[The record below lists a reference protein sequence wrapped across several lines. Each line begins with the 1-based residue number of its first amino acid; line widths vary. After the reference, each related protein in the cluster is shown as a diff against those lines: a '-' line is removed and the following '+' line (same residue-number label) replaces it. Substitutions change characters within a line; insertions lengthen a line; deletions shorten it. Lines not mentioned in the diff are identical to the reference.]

1 MASSLAYEKLWSEK
15 AIHDG
20 AEKKYYEYLAQLSN
34 GKICPK
40 AAQKVSTPAQVVAQV
55 KPPTPTAA
63 TVAPT
68 IAPKNKEQSPPAPQ
82 TAAPADAAKVK
93 KDRKRNKKNKKDAS
107 ESPDPVS
114 SAHSHSAIV
123 VASQQPG
130 AKGPEQPPVG
140 FSAPVVVSSNA
151 GGDDSTAKDSAAK
164 KRAKKNKKNKT
175 GGAAV
180 VGQETSAGTEQQQP
194 VRVANIPPSC
204 NTSVNRKLLTSAAL
218 HQENNIK
225 NVKEKENLAH
235 KLCDNI
241 TEELSKMGSLPA
253 QCTLASEISKARQHI
268 KNSLERMDG
277 IAALAAS
284 PGAELLDRLSSVEK
298 ENEKLRHVIEGLNSL
313 MLDMNAR
320 IKSLESGQKG
330 APAPASAAKSAPA
343 KPAADDDEDE
353 DDDVD
358 LFGSDEEGEDK
369 AAAEL
374 REKRLA
380 EYAAK
385 KSKKPA
391 LIAKSNVILD
401 IKPWDDETD
410 MKQMELEVRKIT
422 ADGLLLGASKLVPLA
437 YGIHKLQLSC
447 VIEDDKISVDWLQE
461 EIEKIEDFVQSVDIA
476 AFNKI

>member
-1 MASSLAYEKLWSEK
+1 MATTALAHEKLWTEK
-15 AIHDG
+15 STIEA
-20 AEKKYYEYLAQLSN
+20 AEKKYYEYLS
-34 GKICPK
+34 KINS
-40 AAQKVSTPAQVVAQV
+40 V
-55 KPPTPTAA
+55 
-63 TVAPT
+63 
-68 IAPKNKEQSPPAPQ
+68 
-82 TAAPADAAKVK
+82 
-93 KDRKRNKKNKKDAS
+93 
-107 ESPDPVS
+107 
-114 SAHSHSAIV
+114 
-123 VASQQPG
+123 
-130 AKGPEQPPVG
+130 
-140 FSAPVVVSSNA
+140 
-151 GGDDSTAKDSAAK
+151 
-164 KRAKKNKKNKT
+164 
-175 GGAAV
+175 
-180 VGQETSAGTEQQQP
+180 
-194 VRVANIPPSC
+194 PS
-204 NTSVNRKLLTSAAL
+204 
-218 HQENNIK
+218 
-225 NVKEKENLAH
+225 
-235 KLCDNI
+235 
-241 TEELSKMGSLPA
+241 

-298 ENEKLRHVIEGLNSL
+298 ENEKLRSIIDGLNNL
-313 MLDMNAR
+313 VIDLHER
-320 IKSLESGQKG
+320 VKSLESGG
-330 APAPASAAKSAPA
+330 S
-343 KPAADDDEDE
+343 KPAATAAAAPVKPAAAATKDDDEE

-410 MKQMELEVRKIT
+410 MKQMEREVRKIT
-422 ADGLLLGASKLVPLA
+422 ADGLLLGAAKLVPLA
-437 YGIHKLQLSC
+437 FGIHKLQMSC

>member
-1 MASSLAYEKLWSEK
+1 MATTALAHEKLWTEK
-15 AIHDG
+15 STIEA
-20 AEKKYYEYLAQLSN
+20 AEKKYYEYLS
-34 GKICPK
+34 KINS
-40 AAQKVSTPAQVVAQV
+40 V
-55 KPPTPTAA
+55 
-63 TVAPT
+63 
-68 IAPKNKEQSPPAPQ
+68 
-82 TAAPADAAKVK
+82 
-93 KDRKRNKKNKKDAS
+93 
-107 ESPDPVS
+107 
-114 SAHSHSAIV
+114 
-123 VASQQPG
+123 
-130 AKGPEQPPVG
+130 
-140 FSAPVVVSSNA
+140 
-151 GGDDSTAKDSAAK
+151 
-164 KRAKKNKKNKT
+164 
-175 GGAAV
+175 
-180 VGQETSAGTEQQQP
+180 
-194 VRVANIPPSC
+194 PS
-204 NTSVNRKLLTSAAL
+204 
-218 HQENNIK
+218 
-225 NVKEKENLAH
+225 
-235 KLCDNI
+235 
-241 TEELSKMGSLPA
+241 

-298 ENEKLRHVIEGLNSL
+298 ENEKLRSIIDGLNNL
-313 MLDMNAR
+313 VIDLHER
-320 IKSLESGQKG
+320 VKSLESGGSK
-330 APAPASAAKSAPA
+330 PAAATAAAAAAPA
-343 KPAADDDEDE
+343 KPAAAATKDDDEE

-410 MKQMELEVRKIT
+410 MEQMEREVRKIA
-422 ADGLLLGASKLVPLA
+422 ADGLLLGAAKLVPLA
-437 YGIHKLQLSC
+437 FGIHKLQMSC